1 MLSVAIITFNEE
13 ENIGRTLRSV
23 AALADEIVVVDSGST
38 DRTLEIARSFGPKV
52 RIFVETWR
60 GFAPQKNLSIEKTLG
75 DWVLSLDADEVVSAE
90 LAAEIAALI
99 AAGDS
104 SGQALIAGSIPR
116 KNLFLGGWIKH
127 GGGYPDRK
135 IRLFPRGRLRFGE
148 RRVHEDIKIPEEERA
163 RGARVVVMKAPL
175 IHHTYPTLTGYIEHM
190 NRYSS
195 LGGEILM
202 EKRRTQFSVLH
213 IVITPVVRFFY
224 NYVLR
229 GGFLDGREGLL
240 FHLYHSVYISWKY
253 AKAWE
258 LGRHQANTKEGS
270 I

>member
-23 AALADEIVVVDSGST
+23 DSLADEIVVVDSGST
-38 DRTLEIARSFGPKV
+38 DRTLEVARSFGPKV
-52 RIFVETWR
+52 KIFVEAWR
-60 GFAPQKNLSIEKTLG
+60 GFAAQKNFSIEKTSG
-75 DWVLSLDADEVVSAE
+75 DWVLSLDADEEVPAE
-90 LAAEIAALI
+90 LAAEILALI
-99 AAGDS
+99 ARENSPGPALVAGN
-104 SGQALIAGSIPR
+104 IPR

-135 IRLFPRGRLRFGE
+135 IRLFPRGRLWFGE
-148 RRVHEDIKIPEEERA
+148 RRVHEDIKVSDEEKA
-163 RGARVVVMKAPL
+163 RGARVVELKSPL
-175 IHHTYPTLTGYIEHM
+175 VHHTYPRLTGYIEHM

-195 LGGEILM
+195 LGGEILL
-202 EKRRTQFSVLH
+202 EKNRTGFSVLN
-213 IVITPVVRFFY
+213 IVVTPVARFVY
-224 NYVLR
+224 NYIFR

-258 LGRHQANTKEGS
+258 LGQPLSRKQEGGR
-270 I
+270 